1 MIETNLRAFRK
12 SLGMK
17 QNKFAEENGIAPTTY
32 NGYETGQREPSIS
45 LFINLASKYGV
56 SVDYLIGLTDDPK
69 STRYSDDFYITLEE
83 KNLVKAW
90 RQADEKERRIIAATL
105 EEYGFEHQEKNT
117 DSVGVS

>member
-1 MIETNLRAFRK
+1 MDQKPFA
-12 SLGMK
+12 K
-17 QNKFAEENGIAPTTY
+17 QFGIGNTTY
-32 NGYETGQREPSIS
+32 SNYENDITEPKFKF
-45 LFINLASKYGV
+45 LRDVATKYKV
-56 SVDYLIGLTDDPK
+56 SMDYLFDLTDDPK

-117 DSVGVS
+117 DFVGVS